1 MKVLLLTSAQPTQ
14 NALAWKASRHLEI
27 AAVVLSDNVPAKQK
41 PPRERAVLLANRL
54 AGRTV
59 GRPFV
64 QSWAALA
71 ERYRAEYPERP
82 AVPVV
87 RVRNVNDR
95 ATLDAI
101 DRFEPDLVVVSGTN
115 LVGSRV
121 IEAASRRRGIVNLH
135 TGLSPYV
142 KGGPNCTN
150 WCLARGWFHLIGNT
164 VMWLD
169 RGIDTGHLIAT
180 ELTPLT
186 GDESLDDL
194 HFKVMEHAHDLYV
207 RCLRAIA
214 SGAPVPRLPQSSIAE
229 GRTFYTA
236 EWNAIAMARAYANF
250 RLRYRPSAL
259 RPPTSD
265 APPVLVSLTAV
276 RPTLESGKES
286 DG

>member
-1 MKVLLLTSAQPTQ
+1 VKAILLTSAQPNQ
-14 NALAWKASRHLEI
+14 NALAWKASRHLEL
-27 AAVVLSDNVPAKQK
+27 AAVVLSDNVPARTK
-41 PPRERAVLLANRL
+41 PPRERAVLLAQRA

-59 GRPFV
+59 GRPFTRAW
-64 QSWAALA
+64 SALA
-71 ERYRAEYPERP
+71 ARYRAAYPDRP
-82 AVPVV
+82 AAPIV

-95 ATLDAI
+95 ATLEAI
-101 DRFEPDLVVVSGTN
+101 EHYDPELVVVSGTN
-115 LVGSRV
+115 LVGARI
-121 IEAASRRRGIVNLH
+121 IEAASRRRGVVNLH

-150 WCLARGWFHLIGNT
+150 WCLAQGWFHLIGNT

-180 ELTPLT
+180 ELTPLA
-186 GDESLDDL
+186 GDEGLDDL

-214 SGAPVPRLPQSSIAE
+214 EGRPVPRVPQASIAE

-236 EWNAIAMARAYANF
+236 EWGPLAMARAYANF

-259 RPPTSD
+259 RPA
-265 APPVLVSLTAV
+265 APDTAPVLVPLDPAAA
-276 RPTLESGKES
+276 PAPAG
-286 DG
+286 G

>member
-1 MKVLLLTSAQPTQ
+1 MRALLLTGGQPNQ
-14 NALAWKASRHLEI
+14 NALAWKASRHVEL
-27 AAVVLSDNVPAKQK
+27 AAVVVSDNVPAKPK
-41 PPRERAVLLANRL
+41 PPRERALLLANRA
-54 AGRTV
+54 AGRVV

-64 QSWAALA
+64 GAWAALSA
-71 ERYRAEYPERP
+71 RYRDAYPERP
-82 AVPVV
+82 PAPVV

-101 DRFEPDLVVVSGTN
+101 ERYDPELVVVSGTN
-115 LVGSRV
+115 LVGRRV

-150 WCLARGWFHLIGNT
+150 WCLERGWFHLIGNT

-169 RGIDTGHLIAT
+169 RGIDSGHIVAT
-180 ELTPLT
+180 ERTPLA
-186 GDESLDDL
+186 GDEGLDDL

-214 SGAPVPRLPQSSIAE
+214 EGAPVPRVPQASIAE
-229 GRTFYTA
+229 GRTFYGA
-236 EWNAIAMARAYANF
+236 EWNALAMARAYANF

-259 RPPTSD
+259 RPAPPD
-265 APPVLVSLTAV
+265 EPPVLVPLA
-276 RPTLESGKES
+276 PPPGAGPAPEG
-286 DG
+286 G